1 METIVLVMMI
11 LVCFNY
17 VLKQTWRKAYSVA
30 FSAAV
35 CALFVGLMWPYAIE
49 QSRTQ
54 ISAWLSDSSLMLDV
68 AVILVLEVAL
78 QMAFCMLSAHIRTSG
93 KVRPLVV
100 WTYRILRWFPGV
112 LIFFVLFS
120 LLVQAIF
127 AMPGTSFQAV
137 SWMLAAI
144 SFAVISGGTY
154 GMKLLLPEK
163 DIRLELLFLS
173 NALLALL
180 GVVAT
185 VNGRTAVAGTN
196 EVDWKASAGVFLLVV
211 PGLAAGTAAYRIKMK
226 RIIKK

>member
-30 FSAAV
+30 FSATV

-137 SWMLAAI
+137 SWTLAAI

-211 PGLAAGTAAYRIKMK
+211 LGLAAGTAAYRIKMK